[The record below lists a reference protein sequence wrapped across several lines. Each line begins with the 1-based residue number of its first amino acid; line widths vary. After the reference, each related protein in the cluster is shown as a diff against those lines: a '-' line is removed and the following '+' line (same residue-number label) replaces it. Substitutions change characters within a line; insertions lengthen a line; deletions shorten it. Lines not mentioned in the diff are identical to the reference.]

1 MTSRS
6 MCTRTRFGRARRRFR
21 KLRVALGL
29 CGVRRNTDA
38 VRAFRPMTGATPPF
52 GCLVRH
58 GDGRDV
64 HAIPTSPGVAP
75 GPSIPCGKAKRRAG
89 TGASRPWSAR
99 PDSPTGQVVGQRVL
113 QRLEAT
119 LDTLP
124 GRTVGWERPRSGG
137 GMGCTSPSCPMPI
150 EACLDGGSLP
160 ATASM
165 AGSAS
170 PLRRPW
176 HNRQRASDI
185 RNRRRV
191 HRRRDFVSRDP
202 RSTMY
207 TRGSASVRAP
217 GGQNGSPDSRLE
229 RHHGEDV
236 GGRVAI
242 GVRLRLGDN
251 PVADSAADTRAVTTG
266 GAALRHHA
274 APTRGKGA
282 APPCATL
289 HTGARFSGGSKGGG
303 SQPLASPGVLHGVG
317 WLDHRSVAQASF
329 GTPPKHLS
337 GHRPKLH
344 PPGHRRQAPRPV
356 GRQPHERR
364 GGRGRPDRW
373 RRSLPRRPVS
383 ALPGTPPGPEFVD
396 PGRSCGP

>member
-1 MTSRS
+1 MDT
-6 MCTRTRFGRARRRFR
+6 
-21 KLRVALGL
+21 
-29 CGVRRNTDA
+29 
-38 VRAFRPMTGATPPF
+38 
-52 GCLVRH
+52 
-58 GDGRDV
+58 
-64 HAIPTSPGVAP
+64 P

-89 TGASRPWSAR
+89 TGTSRPWSAM
-99 PDSPTGQVVGQRVL
+99 PDSPAARWSGNGSSSASKR
-113 QRLEAT
+113 RLTPFRDGLLAGSDLAAEGRRGGC
-119 LDTLP
+119 LP
-124 GRTVGWERPRSGG
+124 
-137 GMGCTSPSCPMPI
+137 
-150 EACLDGGSLP
+150 P

>member
-1 MTSRS
+1 MGGHSQ
-6 MCTRTRFGRARRRFR
+6 
-21 KLRVALGL
+21 
-29 CGVRRNTDA
+29 
-38 VRAFRPMTGATPPF
+38 P
-52 GCLVRH
+52 
-58 GDGRDV
+58 
-64 HAIPTSPGVAP
+64 
-75 GPSIPCGKAKRRAG
+75 
-89 TGASRPWSAR
+89 
-99 PDSPTGQVVGQRVL
+99 
-113 QRLEAT
+113 
-119 LDTLP
+119 
-124 GRTVGWERPRSGG
+124 RPRSADWRRRSAGRG
-137 GMGCTSPSCPMPI
+137 
-150 EACLDGGSLP
+150 
-160 ATASM
+160 ATAS
-165 AGSAS
+165 APATCAT
-170 PLRRPW
+170 
-176 HNRQRASDI
+176 RAMSGRAAI
-185 RNRRRV
+185 SCPATPK
-191 HRRRDFVSRDP
+191 VSR
-202 RSTMY
+202 
-207 TRGSASVRAP
+207 TRRTCHQHPHSALKTRPPTDGSNATTGRTLEAETPSGYAFASVTTPWRTRP
-217 GGQNGSPDSRLE
+217 PIC
-229 RHHGEDV
+229 
-236 GGRVAI
+236 GRW
-242 GVRLRLGDN
+242 R
-251 PVADSAADTRAVTTG
+251 RAVRRS
-266 GAALRHHA
+266 RHHA